1 MLIFIFLK
9 LLGSLALFLYGVNI
23 LNKGARSCFAES
35 YVAVNLWMSRRGR
48 KFHPSHVSFLSKI
61 VEIGATMSLWLLAV
75 LGFGLD
81 AGLYIFP
88 LFILAYP
95 LYHSENVLREEF
107 GRFLFGLAFL
117 FLSLS
122 VFHHGLQELPRLPDM
137 PWAASSVWGIL
148 LWTAAGLALSAFIRS
163 MTLVS
168 VVALGLCAAGLSDVY
183 AGAALLA
190 GSGVG
195 ALIPAYMSPLSHEK
209 VLGKLTQIRLVRRAM
224 GLVWLLFVFRPFV
237 YGCEM
242 LTGWL
247 FPGAPAGMSS
257 VYTLAVFLTCHRL
270 CNVVLLQV
278 LILPLARVYQRW
290 LQAKLDKADA
300 AAHVSDVLSADSP
313 SDSLQTTCEGVRS
326 VADSVCELFDEL
338 KAWLA
343 NLGEPKSSGFKNRLR
358 RKLRDGSHIHALILR
373 GLDVAESGGRP
384 DMDTD
389 AVQEARR
396 EVDALGD
403 ALGCCGRMADLLA
416 RLHTKRSLTSKQ
428 REHLAVMFQFAGEAL
443 LRMRVVLGEEG
454 ADADATLSFGIEQEM
469 DNFRDQLLA
478 QDAMDRR
485 DPAYDS
491 DLGELYTSLISEC
504 EAFGNCVVRVVEA
517 RSGVKRPA

>member
-1 MLIFIFLK
+1 M
-9 LLGSLALFLYGVNI
+9 
-23 LNKGARSCFAES
+23 
-35 YVAVNLWMSRRGR
+35 
-48 KFHPSHVSFLSKI
+48 
-61 VEIGATMSLWLLAV
+61 
-75 LGFGLD
+75 
-81 AGLYIFP
+81 
-88 LFILAYP
+88 
-95 LYHSENVLREEF
+95 
-107 GRFLFGLAFL
+107 
-117 FLSLS
+117 
-122 VFHHGLQELPRLPDM
+122 
-137 PWAASSVWGIL
+137 
-148 LWTAAGLALSAFIRS
+148 
-163 MTLVS
+163 
-168 VVALGLCAAGLSDVY
+168 
-183 AGAALLA
+183 
-190 GSGVG
+190 
-195 ALIPAYMSPLSHEK
+195 
-209 VLGKLTQIRLVRRAM
+209 
-224 GLVWLLFVFRPFV
+224 
-237 YGCEM
+237 
-242 LTGWL
+242 
-247 FPGAPAGMSS
+247 
-257 VYTLAVFLTCHRL
+257 
-270 CNVVLLQV
+270 
-278 LILPLARVYQRW
+278 
-290 LQAKLDKADA
+290 
-300 AAHVSDVLSADSP
+300 LSADSP

-343 NLGEPKSSGFKNRLR
+343 NLGEPKSSGFKNRLW

-517 RSGVKRPA
+517 RSGVKRPV